1 MYASTLRTHSYKLA
15 HVMPPYSAHPRF
27 QISDLVS
34 PAEPRFQI
42 SDFRFQISC
51 RQQKPDFRFRISDF
65 RFQPSVGHALRAE
78 AGIQIP
84 QYWFHISAGNTWWTA
99 SSKILNVKSEI
110 WNLKSE
116 IWNLISEIWVGLA
129 IRKCIASG
137 TQISDFRFQITCR
150 QRNPDVRF
158 SDFVS
163 SRF

>member
-1 MYASTLRTHSYKLA
+1 MNLFILTFRALGRNHIVSTPFEAIAMLC
-15 HVMPPYSAHPRF
+15 
-27 QISDLVS
+27 
-34 PAEPRFQI
+34 
-42 SDFRFQISC
+42 FRFQISC

-129 IRKCIASG
+129 IRNCIASG
-137 TQISDFRFQITCR
+137 AQLSDFSYSIASGAQISDFRFQFSGL
-150 QRNPDVRF
+150 RF
-158 SDFVS
+158 PI
-163 SRF
+163 